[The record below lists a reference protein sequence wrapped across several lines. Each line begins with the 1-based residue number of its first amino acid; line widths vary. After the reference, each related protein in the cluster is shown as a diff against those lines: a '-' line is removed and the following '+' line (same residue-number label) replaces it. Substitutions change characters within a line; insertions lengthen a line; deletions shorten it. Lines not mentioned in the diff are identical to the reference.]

1 MERSHLENV
10 KFTNYQ
16 EEKEGAIPYR
26 ITINYGTIKNCLP
39 INEVEYPQ
47 YKYNI
52 KTLTMGL

>member
-1 MERSHLENV
+1 MENV